1 MKKDEVS
8 DVIPTKQG
16 FVILKVTDHQAAGI
30 PPMSEMGSRL
40 QEAVYMTKL
49 QPALR
54 EYLKKLR
61 EDAFIDIKPG
71 YVDTGASPN
80 QSKPV
85 VTTAAKEATGKELKK
100 RKKIGLF

>member
-1 MKKDEVS
+1 M
-8 DVIPTKQG
+8 
-16 FVILKVTDHQAAGI
+16 ILKVTEHQNAGI
-30 PPMSEMGSRL
+30 PAMNEIESRV
-40 QEAVYMTKL
+40 QEAVYMQRL

-61 EDAFIDIKPG
+61 EEAFIDIKSG

-85 VTTAAKEATGKELKK
+85 VTTAAKEASAKELKK